1 MLRDVKTR
9 FRPVHSTQHALV
21 YLGGTAHSA
30 RCTRNEVIKVSR
42 PAKHNRNRRKGGTA
56 GSGVCTPT
64 KHGNLGGFDLYWT
77 HLQAW
82 VKTIGGKPRTN
93 PPSTYIPNRT
103 PTNNPKPPFIHVRRS
118 EFGFEPKH
126 RPSPLGCRSSL
137 GVIHKEGRTKI
148 ITTISPVH
156 NDVFTNRKH
165 SRCTNLTGRG
175 CTLTKRHTP
184 DLTR

>member
-1 MLRDVKTR
+1 MLHDAKTR

-30 RCTRNEVIKVSR
+30 RCTRNEVITLSR

-82 VKTIGGKPRTN
+82 VKAIGGEPRTS
-93 PPSTYIPNRT
+93 PSSTYIDIKK
-103 PTNNPKPPFIHVRRS
+103 TNKQSQTTIYSRAPVR
-118 EFGFEPKH
+118 
-126 RPSPLGCRSSL
+126 
-137 GVIHKEGRTKI
+137 VWVRTKTQAKPARMSKFI
-148 ITTISPVH
+148 GCNTQGRADKTPPPYLL
-156 NDVFTNRKH
+156 FTMTFLPTEN
-165 SRCTNLTGRG
+165 
-175 CTLTKRHTP
+175 
-184 DLTR
+184 TRVARI

>member
-1 MLRDVKTR
+1 MKLLKFHHRHNTTETGERADR
-9 FRPVHSTQHALV
+9 
-21 YLGGTAHSA
+21 A
-30 RCTRNEVIKVSR
+30 RT
-42 PAKHNRNRRKGGTA
+42 PA
-56 GSGVCTPT
+56 CTPGE
-64 KHGNLGGFDLYWT
+64 KWNPGGFDLYLT
-77 HLQAW
+77 HLQAR
-82 VKTIGGKPRTN
+82 VKTTGGKGRTN
-93 PPSTYIPNRT
+93 TSSTHVT
-103 PTNNPKPPFIHVRRS
+103 PRENTDKPKQPFIHMRRS

-148 ITTISPVH
+148 TTTISPVH